1 MKRLVLA
8 LLIFLGVER
17 FCYFQTDGFILSKML
32 LENVSPTQ
40 VHGDQCF
47 YPFGS
52 VKNSDRHVLGPSE
65 TLNFLGAGKQFY
77 AFETADHQYVV
88 KFMKFSRRR
97 PVFWLEKLPFFHRYL
112 AERAKRLY
120 ELESS
125 MHLALA
131 HLSSE
136 AALAPYPLPKNLI
149 LIDKLGIAH
158 SIDTAQTKFIV
169 QKKAVPFT
177 VYFAQNP
184 SDAQT
189 LILSYIKTVTSQ
201 CKKGICNLDPIIERN
216 YGVVDNQIIL
226 MDIGSLLAHP
236 RLNHKAGMQHEIFVE
251 LLPLRQWL
259 KSKHPQQVAFFD
271 QSFCEIINQN

>member
-1 MKRLVLA
+1 MKKLLLA
-8 LLIFLGVER
+8 LVIFLGVER

-32 LENVSPTQ
+32 LENAP
-40 VHGDQCF
+40 
-47 YPFGS
+47 P
-52 VKNSDRHVLGPSE
+52 LAGPSE
-65 TLNFLGAGKQFY
+65 TLTFIGAGKQFY

-97 PVFWLEKLPFFHRYL
+97 PLPWLEKLTFLKSWSTSYL
-112 AERAKRLY
+112 EQRAKRLSN
-120 ELESS
+120 LEYSS
-125 MHLALA
+125 RLALQHLA
-131 HLSSE
+131 SE

-158 SIDTAQTKFIV
+158 FVDTSQTKFIV

-177 VYFAQNP
+177 LYFDQNP
-184 SDAQT
+184 SQAQT
-189 LILSYIKTVTSQ
+189 LISSYIKTVSSQ

-216 YGVVDNQIIL
+216 YGIVDNQTIL

-236 RLNHKAGMQHEIFVE
+236 KLNHKAGVQREIFVE

-259 KSKHPQQVAFFD
+259 QNNHPEHVDYFD
-271 QSFCEIINQN
+271 QSLHEIISSDQN

>member
-1 MKRLVLA
+1 MKKLLLA
-8 LLIFLGVER
+8 LVIFFGVER
-17 FCYFQTDGFILSKML
+17 FCYFQTDGFILSKMVL
-32 LENVSPTQ
+32 KNVSPT
-40 VHGDQCF
+40 
-47 YPFGS
+47 S
-52 VKNSDRHVLGPSE
+52 GPSE
-65 TLNFLGAGKQFY
+65 TLHFIGAGKQFY

-97 PVFWLEKLPFFHRYL
+97 ALPWLEKLPFFHHYL

-120 ELESS
+120 DIEYSS
-125 MHLALA
+125 QLALQ

-136 AALAPYPLPKNLI
+136 AALASYPLPQNLI
-149 LIDKLGIAH
+149 LIDKLDIAH
-158 SIDTAQTKFIV
+158 RIATAQTKFIV

-177 VYFAQNP
+177 VYFEQNP

-189 LILSYIKTVTSQ
+189 LISSYIKTVSSQ
-201 CKKGICNLDPIIERN
+201 CKKGICNLDPLIERN

-236 RLNHKAGMQHEIFVE
+236 KLNHKAGMQHEIFIE

-259 KSKHPQQVAFFD
+259 QNNYPQHVVFFD
-271 QSFCEIINQN
+271 QSFCEIISSDKN